1 MKIRGGQQR
10 EDIKLQMVA
19 MIDIVFQLLVFF
31 IMTFRITA
39 LEGDFQVNMPQ
50 ASTTPPV
57 DFEQIDKVI
66 RIHLFE
72 NPNPLT
78 IKYTNADGEEITKT
92 VRNTLE
98 RIEVNFGEQPPA
110 NFSNLGG
117 ANAFRQLRIYIQNL
131 IESEQDPSQ
140 VKELE
145 VEFEVDPNLIHGDT
159 VRAVESV
166 SARIGEDRTIIPMI
180 ERIKFK
186 DTGAGAGF
194 GE

>member
-92 VRNTLE
+92 VRNMTLGATTHDPVAFE
-98 RIEVNFGEQPPA
+98 EAEGMLELQIVTGPQPGRKFALSKRVSSIGKSPA
-110 NFSNLGG
+110 ADFQMSG
-117 ANAFRQLRIYIQNL
+117 
-131 IESEQDPSQ
+131 S
-140 VKELE
+140 
-145 VEFEVDPNLIHGDT
+145 
-159 VRAVESV
+159 
-166 SARIGEDRTIIPMI
+166 
-180 ERIKFK
+180 
-186 DTGAGAGF
+186 
-194 GE
+194 